1 MLVPLL
7 LSGGAAPSPHLPV
20 ELVTQAFSFLTHIPN
35 AVITGLA
42 TVTSYPEMLWKN
54 IKPQA
59 PLRI

>member
-7 LSGGAAPSPHLPV
+7 LSGGAAPLPHPPV
-20 ELVTQAFSFLTHIPN
+20 VLITHALSFLTHIPN
-35 AVITGLA
+35 AVIMGLI
-42 TVTSYPEMLWKN
+42 TVTQHPEMLWKN